1 MSDTIVRKARL
12 SDAPAIVDVY
22 SQAFLATY
30 PNEAA
35 GFTRQAIIQRHTLF
49 GTTEQ
54 RIATYKNLIS
64 RSGKLLQIY
73 VATNNNTVVGY
84 TAPMIHGPS
93 DRRRL
98 GAMHVRP
105 ELHRQ
110 GIGTMLME
118 QALAWHGPNSD
129 VFLQVGRHLTGIQT
143 FYRQFGF
150 EETGVHIVDEHAKA
164 LGCVALDDIEMVRRA
179 RPIPTQHIR
188 EEF

>member
-1 MSDTIVRKARL
+1 MSNTTVRKARL

-22 SQAFLATY
+22 STAFLATY
-30 PNEAA
+30 PNEEA
-35 GFTRQAIIQRHTLF
+35 GFTRQALAKRHALF
-49 GTTEQ
+49 STTEQ

-64 RSGKLLQIY
+64 RSSKLLQVY
-73 VATNNNTVVGY
+73 VATNGGEVVGY
-84 TAPMIHGPS
+84 TAPMIHGPAN
-93 DRRRL
+93 RRRL

-110 GIGTMLME
+110 GIGSMLME

-129 VFLQVGRHLTGIQT
+129 VYLQVGRHLTGIQN

-150 EETGVHIVDEHAKA
+150 EETGAAVVDEYAKV
-164 LGCVALDDIEMVRRA
+164 LGCVALDDIEMVRHA
-179 RPIPTQHIR
+179 RPIPSQYIR